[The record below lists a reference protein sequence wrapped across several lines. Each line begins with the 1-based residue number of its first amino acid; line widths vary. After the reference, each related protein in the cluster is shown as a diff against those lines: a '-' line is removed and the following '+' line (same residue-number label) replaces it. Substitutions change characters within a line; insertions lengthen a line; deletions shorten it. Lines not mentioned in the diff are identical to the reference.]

1 MKLSVIALNISV
13 FGVFY
18 SSAWALENE
27 RWSVGYSQG
36 IAEYIVANGPG
47 NDFNISC
54 NENAEDIS
62 SPDIMID
69 IIGKKPPANSSV
81 IIILDGIQSKFS
93 TDQYGNI
100 ITNCHYCAEVF
111 LSMWYDLKTSKTMLV
126 QFSDGRSSQFSMKG
140 ASKILKHAKCKIDYF
155 NKKF

>member
-13 FGVFY
+13 FAVFY

-36 IAEYIVANGPG
+36 IAEYIVTNGPG
-47 NDFNISC
+47 NNFNVSC

-62 SPDIMID
+62 SPYIMID

-81 IIILDGIQSKFS
+81 NIILDGVQSKFN

-100 ITNCHYCAEVF
+100 TTNCHYCAEVF
-111 LSMWYDLKTSKTMLV
+111 LSMWDDLKTSKTMLV

-140 ASKILKHAKCKIDYF
+140 ASKIFKHAKCKIDYF